1 MGLKFQIPVELNSKK
16 LLIKPYT
23 SKIEKD
29 ILIMS
34 TFEVFDMKEV
44 LRILELDE
52 NILNSL
58 SENEMKVLLYK
69 YRESSL
75 GDEIQIKFKCKECNK
90 QNEGSIIASEFIIQS
105 KRNDSDILKID
116 KEVTED
122 NLKDFLIED
131 INIEELDIDEYE
143 SLIIRVKENQNTF
156 NFVKECKCL
165 FCRKQNYFNIGSP
178 KYIIEQLSD
187 HTLMTLYKTY
197 NNMMMFGNLT
207 KTDIDNMYPFERT
220 IFIGLISQ
228 TKEDLTK

>member
-1 MGLKFQIPVELNSKK
+1 MSVKFQIPIEINSKK
-16 LLIKPYT
+16 MLIKPYT
-23 SKIEKD
+23 SKVEKD

-34 TFEVFDMKEV
+34 TFEIFDMKEV

-52 NILNSL
+52 NIINSL

-75 GDEIQIKFKCKECNK
+75 GDEILIKFKCKECNK
-90 QNEGSIIASEFIIQS
+90 HNESSIIASDFIIFS
-105 KRNDSDILKID
+105 KRNDEDILKID
-116 KEVTED
+116 KEVTEE
-122 NLKDFLIED
+122 NLKDFLLSS

-143 SLIIRVKENQNTF
+143 ILIKRVKENQNSF
-156 NFVKECKCL
+156 NFVKTCKCMY
-165 FCRKQNYFNIGSP
+165 CKSPNNFNIGSP

-220 IFIGLISQ
+220 IFIGLITT
-228 TKEDLTK
+228 TKEDLSK

>member
-1 MGLKFQIPVELNSKK
+1 MSLKFQIPVEINSKK

-34 TFEVFDMKEV
+34 TFEVFDVKEV

-52 NILNSL
+52 NVINSL

-90 QNEGSIIASEFIIQS
+90 QNESSIIASNFITFS
-105 KRNDSDILKID
+105 ELNDSDILKID
-116 KEVTED
+116 KEVTE
-122 NLKDFLIED
+122 NNVKDFLLNNVDIED
-131 INIEELDIDEYE
+131 LDIDEYE
-143 SLIIRVKENQNTF
+143 NLIIRVKKNQNKF
-156 NFVKECKCL
+156 DFVKECKCT
-165 FCRKQNYFNIGSP
+165 FCRTSNFFNIGSP

-197 NNMMMFGNLT
+197 NNMMIFGNLT

-220 IFIGLISQ
+220 IFIGLITK
-228 TKEDLTK
+228 TKEDIAK

>member
-1 MGLKFQIPVELNSKK
+1 MSVKFQIPVELNSKK

-23 SKIEKD
+23 SKVEKD

-52 NILNSL
+52 HLINSL

-90 QNEGSIIASEFIIQS
+90 QNESSIITSDFIVYS
-105 KRNDSDILKID
+105 KRNDEDILKID
-116 KEVTED
+116 KEVTEE
-122 NLKDFLIED
+122 NLKDFLLSN
-131 INIEELDIDEYE
+131 INIEDLDIDEYE
-143 SLIIRVKENQNTF
+143 NLIIRVKENQNNF
-156 NFVKECKCL
+156 NFVKECKCM
-165 FCRKQNYFNIGSP
+165 FCRTSNFFNIGSP

-220 IFIGLISQ
+220 IFIGLITK
-228 TKEDLTK
+228 TKEDMTK